1 LINPNTGSVKIDDV
15 DITNC
20 LSSDLHKT
28 QKKMGYVFQEA
39 ALFDSLTIFENVA
52 FGLRTLTSLNENEIK
67 QRVDHCLTMVGLE
80 NIENLK
86 PSELSGGM
94 KKRAAIARA
103 VAYQPQ
109 YILYDEPTTGLDPIM
124 ADVINDLI
132 INLRERLQASS
143 IVVTHDM
150 KSAYKIADRIMMLH
164 KGKIIFN
171 GNPED
176 VKYTKNE
183 YVRQFTEGSSC
194 GPIITDR
201 TFETGRI

>member
-1 LINPNTGSVKIDDV
+1 MIKIENIHKQFGLKHVLCGINFEVCDSETLVIIGSSGTGKSILLKTIIGLIKPNTGSVKIDNV

-28 QKKMGYVFQEA
+28 QKKMGYVFQES

-67 QRVDHCLTMVGLE
+67 QRVDHCLAMVGLE

-86 PSELSGGM
+86 PTELSGGM
-94 KKRAAIARA
+94 KKRVAIARA

-132 INLRERLQASS
+132 INLRERLQVSS
-143 IVVTHDM
+143 IVV
-150 KSAYKIADRIMMLH
+150 
-164 KGKIIFN
+164 
-171 GNPED
+171 
-176 VKYTKNE
+176 
-183 YVRQFTEGSSC
+183 
-194 GPIITDR
+194 
-201 TFETGRI
+201 